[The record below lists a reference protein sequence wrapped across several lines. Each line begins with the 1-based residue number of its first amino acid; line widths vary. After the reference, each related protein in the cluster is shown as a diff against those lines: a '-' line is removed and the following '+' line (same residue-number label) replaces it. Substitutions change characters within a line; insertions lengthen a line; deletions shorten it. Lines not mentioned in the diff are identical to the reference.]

1 MKASL
6 FRWCCGAVLW
16 LAGCASQGAV
26 APATGPEAAVT
37 EAGGTQAG
45 GTKPRA
51 QSEVVAEAS
60 ALVFHS
66 GFWPN
71 LHHVLYAEA
80 WARRGGS
87 RVKSLAGA
95 FPTALQGTLTED
107 ERAGWEQAVAYYDR
121 ELTQKDLLF
130 DPTMDA
136 ARQALLTADQE
147 QPPEALP
154 AEHRVVLAAAAPAY
168 RKHWWPAHDRAN
180 REWIEQAVT
189 AVQSLSPA
197 VPDRLAGLYE
207 TPWFTSPV
215 RVDVVFVGNRQ
226 GAYTALDPA
235 PAHITIASTDRDTQG
250 WAAAELVFHEASH
263 ALVRPI
269 RDAFVREA
277 ESTGA
282 SIGPLWHVALFEL
295 TGEVVRQALA
305 KRGVEY
311 VPYLYATGL
320 FDRAWPGFKEAIQ
333 QEWRRYVHGEVG
345 LEEAVK
351 DVVAACCGVASIR
364 SSSHRPRIRLAR
376 RPPQRQQRGAT
387 NRYRRRRRRRR
398 RPPSSRTP
406 VRSRMRLRRCR

>member
-1 MKASL
+1 
-6 FRWCCGAVLW
+6 
-16 LAGCASQGAV
+16 
-26 APATGPEAAVT
+26 
-37 EAGGTQAG
+37 
-45 GTKPRA
+45 
-51 QSEVVAEAS
+51 
-60 ALVFHS
+60 
-66 GFWPN
+66 
-71 LHHVLYAEA
+71 
-80 WARRGGS
+80 
-87 RVKSLAGA
+87 VKSLAGA

-107 ERAGWEQAVAYYDR
+107 ERAGWERAVAYYDR
-121 ELTQKDLLF
+121 ELAEKDLLF

-136 ARQALLTADQE
+136 ARQALLTADPE
-147 QPPEALP
+147 QPPAALP

-168 RKHWWPAHDRAN
+168 RKYWWPAHDRAN

-189 AVQSLSPA
+189 SVQSLSPA

-333 QEWRRYVHGEVG
+333 QEWRPYVNREVG
-345 LEEAVK
+345 LEVAVK
-351 DVVAACCGVASIR
+351 DVVAACCWVGSSHVGRPGRRLGLHRPGPPCSRLQERRRQEPQRLRDQRVAVKVTR
-364 SSSHRPRIRLAR
+364 GYQPVSSSS
-376 RPPQRQQRGAT
+376 
-387 NRYRRRRRRRR
+387 
-398 RPPSSRTP
+398 PSSLSSSSQFAHSCAQSDAVAQVP
-406 VRSRMRLRRCR
+406 SRQAW